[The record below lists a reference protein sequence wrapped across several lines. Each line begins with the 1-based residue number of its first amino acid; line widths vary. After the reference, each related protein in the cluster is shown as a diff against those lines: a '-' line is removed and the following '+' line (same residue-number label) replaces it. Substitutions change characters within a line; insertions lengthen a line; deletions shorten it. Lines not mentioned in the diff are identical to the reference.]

1 MKGRRRNGR
10 KIDSSRETKEALQS
24 LRWSFSDEER
34 MEREINTEERTDMRG
49 MEGALTPKE
58 RILQLMEDATNGF
71 IWEKRRVY
79 KRQAAKRLWQ
89 PLEVQRSS
97 CGFPLNIS
105 LCTLSSSTSLLFFHT
120 IYLHSYFTASLV
132 SVSFRCH
139 LVPLP
144 LAQVSPVQSV
154 LACMRLCVGGLLH
167 CYTAGAMCCLRHMF
181 QPNN

>member
-71 IWEKRRVY
+71 I
-79 KRQAAKRLWQ
+79 
-89 PLEVQRSS
+89 
-97 CGFPLNIS
+97 
-105 LCTLSSSTSLLFFHT
+105 
-120 IYLHSYFTASLV
+120 
-132 SVSFRCH
+132 
-139 LVPLP
+139 
-144 LAQVSPVQSV
+144 
-154 LACMRLCVGGLLH
+154 
-167 CYTAGAMCCLRHMF
+167 
-181 QPNN
+181 

>member
-1 MKGRRRNGR
+1 MK
-10 KIDSSRETKEALQS
+10 
-24 LRWSFSDEER
+24 
-34 MEREINTEERTDMRG
+34 REINTEERTDMRG
-49 MEGALTPKE
+49 MKGALTPEE

-79 KRQAAKRLWQ
+79 KRQTAKRLWQ
-89 PLEVQRSS
+89 PLEAQRSS
-97 CGFPLNIS
+97 CGFPFNIS
-105 LCTLSSSTSLLFFHT
+105 LYTLSFRSSSTSLLFFHT

-154 LACMRLCVGGLLH
+154 LACMRLCVGGLFH